1 MFGGAP
7 FSGAPFESLGGPS
20 GPVIIPTGIAGA
32 EAFGT
37 ASLSPTVA
45 PTGIASAEAIG
56 TASIAAVISPAGI
69 AGAEAFG
76 AASISATIAPTGI
89 VTGAAFGTAS
99 LAATI
104 APTGVAGAEAFGN
117 TVVLAGTGIFPTGIV
132 SAEAFGVPYIGMNP
146 ASVAGGEAFGL
157 PWIWGAIA
165 AGPSWSIVTQ
175 GRIDWI
181 VNDGD
186 VVLAVVRPGV
196 VDQVLQTPQH
206 VTDWA
211 LAEKPNADF
220 TVSYLSP
227 IVQSVLIH

>member
-37 ASLSPTVA
+37 AALSVTVS

-56 TASIAAVISPAGI
+56 SASLVAVISTTGVAS
-69 AGAEAFG
+69 AEAFG
-76 AASISATIAPTGI
+76 AASISATIAPTGV
-89 VTGAAFGTAS
+89 VTGAAFGAAS
-99 LAATI
+99 VAATI

-117 TVVLAGTGIFPTGIV
+117 TVVFVGVGLFPTGIA

-146 ASVAGGEAFGL
+146 ASVAGGETFGL

-165 AGPSWSIVTQ
+165 AGPAWSIVTQ

-186 VVLAVVRPGV
+186 VILAVVRPGV
-196 VDQVLQTPQH
+196 VDQVLQAQQH

-211 LAEKPNADF
+211 LAEKPNASF
-220 TVSYLSP
+220 TVSFLSP